1 MSESKFCERG
11 RELAKLAQEFVDAN
25 KEPVIPSIILE
36 NFAPSNSMFEAAAG
50 ADW

>member
-1 MSESKFCERG
+1 MSESKFRERG

-25 KEPVIPSIILE
+25 EEPVIPSIILE